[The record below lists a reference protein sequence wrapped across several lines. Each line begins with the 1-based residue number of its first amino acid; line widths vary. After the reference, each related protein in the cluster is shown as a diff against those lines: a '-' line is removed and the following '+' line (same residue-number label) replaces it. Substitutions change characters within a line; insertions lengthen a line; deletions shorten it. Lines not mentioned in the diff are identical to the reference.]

1 MFTVEEVAEQLSVSK
16 VTIYAKLKKF
26 DDRVVLKQGKKYI
39 TEELLSLIKQDLKV
53 KEVENNSL
61 NNDNANEYLNSEIAR
76 DRDDLI
82 NLNKGLIKALIEQLD
97 SKDRQ
102 LEEKD
107 KQITELHK
115 LIENSQ
121 VLLRQEKQANQL
133 QIEKHL
139 KEVDIRLEDVKKK
152 MDHRKSENRTGLFN
166 RLINRE

>member
-53 KEVENNSL
+53 KEVENNRL
-61 NNDNANEYLNSEIAR
+61 NNDDTKEYTDSEIAS

-82 NLNKGLIKALIEQLD
+82 NLNKELIKALMEQLD
-97 SKDRQ
+97 SKDKQ

-133 QIEKHL
+133 QLEEHL
-139 KEVDIRLEDVKKK
+139 KEVDLKLTDLKDKMNQRKEKHRIRLF
-152 MDHRKSENRTGLFN
+152 RW
-166 RLINRE
+166 I

>member
-61 NNDNANEYLNSEIAR
+61 NNDDTNKCSNSEIAS

-82 NLNKGLIKALIEQLD
+82 NLNKDLIKSLMEQLD
-97 SKDRQ
+97 SKDKQ

-133 QIEKHL
+133 QLEEHL
-139 KEVDIRLEDVKKK
+139 KEVDLKLNDVKDKMNQRKEKHRIRLF
-152 MDHRKSENRTGLFN
+152 R
-166 RLINRE
+166 

>member
-61 NNDNANEYLNSEIAR
+61 NNDDTNKCSNSEIAS

-82 NLNKGLIKALIEQLD
+82 NLNKDLIKALMEQLD
-97 SKDRQ
+97 SKDKQ

-133 QIEKHL
+133 QLEEHLKKVELKITDVKDKMNQRKEKHR
-139 KEVDIRLEDVKKK
+139 IGIFRW
-152 MDHRKSENRTGLFN
+152 
-166 RLINRE
+166 I